1 MIRDFCEIL
10 QRTCKPYGFAARNGG
25 NDFIAILDPCD
36 EKHMNSFM
44 DSINSEISLYNDAHE
59 NSPILID
66 SAYSSGSSSGSEPL
80 TDLIAETVHRIDDK

>member
-1 MIRDFCEIL
+1 
-10 QRTCKPYGFAARNGG
+10 
-25 NDFIAILDPCD
+25 
-36 EKHMNSFM
+36 MNSFM